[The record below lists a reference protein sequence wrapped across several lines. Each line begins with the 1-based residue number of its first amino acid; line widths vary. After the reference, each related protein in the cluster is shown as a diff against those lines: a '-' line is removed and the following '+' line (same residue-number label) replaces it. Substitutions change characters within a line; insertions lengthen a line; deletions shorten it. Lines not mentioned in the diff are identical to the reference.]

1 MEDAGNDLTEQA
13 LAELEGQ
20 IRRVYAQAAKEL
32 GETISAYFEAFQK
45 RDEKM
50 KKIIGTVRNGREWTE
65 EDYKQWRLNQ
75 IARGERFEALRDKL
89 AQRVT
94 DAKEVALSY
103 VNDKTPG
110 IYSLNRNYT
119 AYEIEGISGGDF
131 TLLDEQ
137 TVKRLVKDAPDLM
150 PYYPE
155 EKAVKRGFDLK
166 FGKQQITAGVTSG
179 ILRGSSIP
187 QMEKDLRNR
196 IVTMSQVSSI
206 RAARTA
212 VTQAQNAGRMALYQ
226 AAADM
231 GIPVQKKWVC
241 VKDFRTR
248 WDHGMADGQVVSYDE
263 AFNVGGYKMM
273 FPGDESHGAPGH
285 ELYNCRCRTVTG
297 HDLEFEEEP
306 RQMRVKNPETGEYEV
321 VNEMTY
327 EQWYKA
333 KQEENPEAF
342 SGWVKAGKNYQADQ
356 REYAEYQQLLGKK
369 APKTFAS
376 YQNMKYNSS
385 EEWKALQGLYVSAAG
400 KKAGVEKSVSIE
412 SEPEVKPATLRLS
425 NLEEFEEWQNKY
437 YAENANADFTRDA
450 NPNIAEYSGG
460 AYEAINAVERGG
472 AAYEKALRCYGNLDC
487 YKTMSDDLSDE
498 LSKFKLT
505 TDLNVKRV
513 VGDVGYITGAGSS
526 VDDMVASIGKTYTEK
541 GFTSTSIANDANLPF
556 ELYRDTRTVLEI
568 AVPKSTRG
576 AYIYKMSDNP
586 AEFEFLIDK
595 GTTYKVLDAG
605 ERTVKEYIIKSQTW
619 EDTRERYMKLEV
631 VSQ

>member
-1 MEDAGNDLTEQA
+1 MEDAGNELTEQA
-13 LAELEGQ
+13 LTALEGQ
-20 IRRVYAQAAKEL
+20 IKRIYAQAAKEL
-32 GETISAYFEAFQK
+32 GETINAYFDAFRE

-75 IARGERFEALRDKL
+75 IGRGKRFEALRDKL
-89 AQRVT
+89 ANRVT
-94 DAKEVALSY
+94 EANEVAVSY

-119 AYEIEGISGGDF
+119 AYEIEGIYGADF

-155 EKAVKRGFDLK
+155 EKAIKRGFDLK

-212 VTQAQNAGRMALYQ
+212 VTQTQNAGRMAGYQ

-231 GIPVQKKWVC
+231 GIPVQKRWVC

-263 AFNVGGYKMM
+263 AFTVGGYKMM
-273 FPGDESHGAPGH
+273 YPGDESHGAPGH

-297 HDLEFEEEP
+297 HDLEFEAEP
-306 RQMRVKNPETGEYEV
+306 RQMRVKNPETGEYEL
-321 VNEMTY
+321 VNELTY

-356 REYAEYQQLLGKK
+356 REYAQYQQLLGKK
-369 APKTFAS
+369 APKTFAA

-385 EEWKALQGLYVSAAG
+385 EEWKALQVQKREIIRDEKNRAILKEKIDSGELPLVVSSG
-400 KKAGVEKSVSIE
+400 KQRKHIPGTNE
-412 SEPEVKPATLRLS
+412 
-425 NLEEFEEWQNKY
+425 
-437 YAENANADFTRDA
+437 
-450 NPNIAEYSGG
+450 
-460 AYEAINAVERGG
+460 
-472 AAYEKALRCYGNLDC
+472 
-487 YKTMSDDLSDE
+487 YKTYLQQRLKNGKNPQSILTIQEEEIDDIVKEFSTTGKITIRTNTDG
-498 LSKFKLT
+498 SKKIVEYVT
-505 TDLNVKRV
+505 
-513 VGDVGYITGAGSS
+513 
-526 VDDMVASIGKTYTEK
+526 IGK
-541 GFTSTSIANDANLPF
+541 
-556 ELYRDTRTVLEI
+556 
-568 AVPKSTRG
+568 AVGKCYPESG
-576 AYIYKMSDNP
+576 Y
-586 AEFEFLIDK
+586 
-595 GTTYKVLDAG
+595 
-605 ERTVKEYIIKSQTW
+605 
-619 EDTRERYMKLEV
+619 EDTERIAIHYSKKGYHVFPVAEKEN
-631 VSQ
+631 SND

>member
-1 MEDAGNDLTEQA
+1 MEDAGNELTEQA
-13 LAELEGQ
+13 LTALEGQ

-212 VTQAQNAGRMALYQ
+212 VTQAQNAGRMAGYQ

-306 RQMRVKNPETGEYEV
+306 RQMRIKNPETGEYEV

-342 SGWVKAGKNYQADQ
+342 SGWVKAGKNYQADR

-400 KKAGVEKSVSIE
+400 KKAGTLPNAGNPSIIDIVEKSTGAVKGTPLSILDAA
-412 SEPEVKPATLRLS
+412 SG
-425 NLEEFEEWQNKY
+425 
-437 YAENANADFTRDA
+437 A
-450 NPNIAEYSGG
+450 NPRFSQDESYQNNCQRCVQTYEMRRRGYNVIAKPLPVSGNTIVWGSECFVQPGEDAYHAFSMNRTAVSVKKEIAASPEGARFTVYALWKKTYGGAHVFIAEKNGG
-460 AYEAINAVERGG
+460 TVRY
-472 AAYEKALRCYGNLDC
+472 LDPQ
-487 YKTMSDDLSDE
+487 
-498 LSKFKLT
+498 
-505 TDLNVKRV
+505 N
-513 VGDVGYITGAGSS
+513 
-526 VDDMVASIGKTYTEK
+526 GKTDVESYFSDGVDGEFGIFRLDDK
-541 GFTSTSIANDANLPF
+541 SIAADEATIAATM
-556 ELYRDTRTVLEI
+556 EVL
-568 AVPKSTRG
+568 R
-576 AYIYKMSDNP
+576 
-586 AEFEFLIDK
+586 
-595 GTTYKVLDAG
+595 
-605 ERTVKEYIIKSQTW
+605 
-619 EDTRERYMKLEV
+619 
-631 VSQ
+631 